1 MTDDTWTPAAA
12 LGAAAAG
19 LDIMT
24 GQRGREAT
32 AIASKARAE
41 CAARRARF
49 LRYPDLVAAMAR
61 PPLKLDAWRWNG
73 YVPPATCQEQLPE
86 VLHSGGPLGKGY
98 PNRSAAMTGP
108 TELNLTATRQ
118 AFVAICAEAY
128 RRDVEAGLI
137 APAPGPSGPS
147 DPDPAD
153 APDAAAS
160 PPAPGPGQGT
170 LGDWPAGSAGQAA
183 NGHRL

>member
-1 MTDDTWTPAAA
+1 MTEDTWTPAAA
-12 LGAAAAG
+12 LGTAAAG
-19 LDIMT
+19 LDMMT
-24 GQRGREAT
+24 GKRGREAT
-32 AIASKARAE
+32 AIARQARAE
-41 CAARRARF
+41 CAARRTRV

-61 PPLKLDAWRWNG
+61 PPLKLDAHRWNG
-73 YVPPATCQEQLPE
+73 YVPPSTCQEQIPE

-98 PNRSAAMTGP
+98 ANRSAAMTGP
-108 TELNLTATRQ
+108 TELNTAAHRE

-137 APAPGPSGPS
+137 VPRPSGASGPDPDRAPDAAAPAPGPAGP
-147 DPDPAD
+147 A
-153 APDAAAS
+153 
-160 PPAPGPGQGT
+160 GQGT